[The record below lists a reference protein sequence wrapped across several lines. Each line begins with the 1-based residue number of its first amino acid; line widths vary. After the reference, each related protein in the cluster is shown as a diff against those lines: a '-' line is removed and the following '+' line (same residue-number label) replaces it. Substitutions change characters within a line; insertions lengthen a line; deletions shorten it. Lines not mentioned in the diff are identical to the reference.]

1 MIETKTEVRVRFAET
16 DAMGIVYHAN
26 YLPWCEVVRLALI
39 NSIGLSYKTMN
50 ENGYHLPVV
59 ESHLNYKFPA
69 KYDDIVEITARITER
84 PSVKIKIEYE
94 MYANGKLLVTGHTIH
109 VFVNL
114 QGMPVKPP
122 RDVAK
127 VLLDAFDKNK

>member
-26 YLPWCEVVRLALI
+26 YLPWCEVARLALI